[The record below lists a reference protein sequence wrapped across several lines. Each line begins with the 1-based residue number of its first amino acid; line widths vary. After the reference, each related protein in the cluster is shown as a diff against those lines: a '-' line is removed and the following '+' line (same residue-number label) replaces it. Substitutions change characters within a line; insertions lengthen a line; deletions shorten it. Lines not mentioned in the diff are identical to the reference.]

1 MKKCLIML
9 LILSKGLIME
19 SGVINAQ
26 VIMPVKDEN
35 KLHQIQREVA
45 WTEWEGHTP
54 KWFYWV
60 MELFQKDNY
69 RDKDR
74 RNILQLLPTLAALRY
89 NESETETYK
98 EDVENW
104 EKQELFKLADL
115 EIDVAYAMIKKD
127 LTILRGQWAKTIKR
141 AIVAGT
147 YTEMVQEIFN
157 ERDRIE
163 GRIYTLHESD
173 IPNVDRREE
182 YFNEMK
188 AYKRLIEL
196 TNRIAKAFELVNKL
210 KK

>member
-1 MKKCLIML
+1 MKKCLIIL
-9 LILSKGLIME
+9 LALSEGFLLE
-19 SGVINAQ
+19 SEGINAQ
-26 VIMPVKDEN
+26 VIMPVKDQN

-45 WTEWEGHTP
+45 WSEWEGHTP

-89 NESETETYK
+89 NESETEAYK
-98 EDVENW
+98 EDIETW

-115 EIDVAYAMIKKD
+115 EIDVAYEMIKKD
-127 LTILRGQWAKTIKR
+127 LTILRGQWTKTIKR
-141 AIVAGT
+141 AITAGA

-163 GRIYTLHESD
+163 GRLYTLHKSD

-188 AYKRLIEL
+188 AYKRQIEL
-196 TNRIAKAFELVNKL
+196 TNRIAKAFELVNKI

>member
-9 LILSKGLIME
+9 LILR
-19 SGVINAQ
+19 GVNSNAQ

-45 WTEWEGHTP
+45 WSEWEGHTP

-74 RNILQLLPTLAALRY
+74 RNVLQLLPTLAALRY
-89 NESETETYK
+89 NLSETEDYK
-98 EDVENW
+98 EDVETW

-115 EIDVAYAMIKKD
+115 EIDVAYEMIKKD
-127 LTILRGQWAKTIKR
+127 LTILRGQWTQTIKR
-141 AIVAGT
+141 AIIAGA

-163 GRIYTLHESD
+163 GRLYTIRESA

-196 TNRIAKAFELVNKL
+196 TNRIAKAFELVNKI

>member
-196 TNRIAKAFELVNKL
+196 TNRIAKAFELVNKI

>member
-9 LILSKGLIME
+9 LILSKGLIIE

-35 KLHQIQREVA
+35 RLHQIQREVA
-45 WTEWEGHTP
+45 WSEWEGHTP

-89 NESETETYK
+89 NESETEAYK

-127 LTILRGQWAKTIKR
+127 LTILRGQWARTIKR
-141 AIVAGT
+141 AIVAGA